1 MTVHRWERENLFT
14 ISRELQQLLDDKVVK
29 TVISMSLTTTEDKYS
44 QMTQYSAIL
53 IYK

>member
-14 ISRELQQLLDDKVVK
+14 ISRELQQLLDDKIVK
-29 TVISMSLTTTEDKYS
+29 TVVTMSLVSVDDPKGS
-44 QMTQYSAIL
+44 MPLYSAIL